1 MKRILTIGTYL
12 LCIFVASGCNWL
24 DQQPKP
30 QPQPNP
36 PSQQHKAT
44 TAEPSITVYMHETG
58 EKKEMKMEEYI
69 AGVVAGEMRN
79 DWPIEALAAQ
89 AIVART
95 FTVHEIETKGGV
107 KERGTQASTDIKEFQ
122 AYNAKEVNDNVK
134 KAVEMTRGMVMVY
147 QGKPAVTWFHASAG
161 GKTATAKE
169 GLNYKSE
176 EPPYIQ
182 PVESPDD
189 TVAPPEVKAW
199 DVSFTKDEVM
209 KALKQIGKPVSD
221 ISTVEIAQKGPSG
234 RTTVLKING
243 NTEASGPDFRVAIGS
258 TKLRSMLLSGVKVEG
273 EKVVFSGKG
282 YGHGVGLSQYGA
294 MAMAKEGKKPED
306 IVAHYF
312 KGVTVEKRWQ

>member
-1 MKRILTIGTYL
+1 MKRLFAIGICF
-12 LCIFVASGCNWL
+12 LCIFVSSGCNWFG
-24 DQQPKP
+24 QQSKP
-30 QPQPNP
+30 QPTP
-36 PSQQHKAT
+36 PGQQQKAQG
-44 TAEPSITVYMHETG
+44 AEPSITVYMHETG

-79 DWPIEALAAQ
+79 DWPVEALAAQ

-95 FTVHEIETKGGV
+95 FTVHEIEMKGGV

-147 QGKPAVTWFHASAG
+147 QGKPALTWFHASAG

-169 GLNYKSE
+169 GLNYKE
-176 EPPYIQ
+176 AEPPYIQ

-189 TVAPPEVKAW
+189 TYAPPEVKSWSVTFA
-199 DVSFTKDEVM
+199 KDEIM
-209 KALKQIGKPVSD
+209 KALAQIGKPVSD
-221 ISTVEIAQKGPSG
+221 ISSIEIAQKGPSG
-234 RTTVLKING
+234 RATVLKING
-243 NTEASGPDFRVAIGS
+243 NTDVSGPDFRVAIGS
-258 TKLRSMLLSGVKVEG
+258 TKLRSMLLSDAKVEG
-273 EKVVFSGKG
+273 EQVVFSGKG

-294 MAMAKEGKKPED
+294 LTMAKEGKKPED
-306 IVAHYF
+306 IVVHYF